1 VTRFACY
8 SGTGGL
14 SVRMGK
20 DEHERM
26 RRFTCWIL
34 MGLLLAAFGAVT
46 AYLLCERRLA
56 GRDMPAYS
64 VYSEASDGLGEA
76 AQVLRGLG
84 WTPVAVTR
92 PIQDRQHR
100 GLLILAEPP
109 SRSLFGEDS
118 LSENDVHSLLRWVEQ
133 GNTLLLLGRANTA
146 LHQALNVAVNE
157 DDKREEEAF
166 APVDLGAAG
175 GYTNGIAHLSVGSR
189 STLRAPGD
197 ALPLWWLG
205 EQAGAVLLRRK
216 KGRVLIVADA
226 RLLTREGLVRSDG
239 EPRDDNVVFL
249 RNAAEMDARDGKV
262 YFDEYHHGLRSGG
275 GFWGYLEYHGERAT
289 PLLLLVVL
297 LVAGWT
303 WAVRLGP
310 AVPAPKT
317 DSADAVDYAS
327 ALARLYQKTATRRLL
342 ARTLVRSFL
351 GALTRH
357 LRLRRNALPAEILAA
372 WRLHD
377 PGPSMTRLQT
387 LLRGVGELRRGQ
399 VSDRQLLAWA
409 QAFGRFTSEMQTT
422 STKQNRRK
430 TK

>member
-1 VTRFACY
+1 MTRFAC
-8 SGTGGL
+8 
-14 SVRMGK
+14 
-20 DEHERM
+20 
-26 RRFTCWIL
+26 WIL
-34 MGLLLAAFGAVT
+34 IGLLLGAFGAVT
-46 AYLLCERRLA
+46 AYLLRERRLA

-84 WTPVAVTR
+84 LTPVAVTR

-109 SRSLFGEDS
+109 AASLFGGEE
-118 LSENDVHSLLRWVEQ
+118 LSENDVRSLLRWVEQ
-133 GNTLLLLGRANTA
+133 GNTLLLMGRANTA
-146 LHQALNVAVNE
+146 LHQALNVVVNE
-157 DDKREEEAF
+157 GDKRDEEAF

-175 GYTNGIAHLSVGSR
+175 GYTEGIAHLSVGSR
-189 STLRAPGD
+189 STLRGPGY

-205 EQAGAVLLRRK
+205 DRAGAVLLRRK

-226 RLLTREGLVRSDG
+226 RMLTREGLVRSDG

-249 RNAAEMDARDGKV
+249 ANVAALDARDGKV

-310 AVPAPKT
+310 AVPAAKT

-327 ALARLYQKTATRRLL
+327 ALARLYQKTGARRLL

-377 PGPSMTRLQT
+377 PGPSMTRLQK
-387 LLRGVGELRRGQ
+387 LLRGVGELRRGA

-409 QAFGRFTSEMQTT
+409 QAFGQFTREMQ
-422 STKQNRRK
+422 
-430 TK
+430 

>member
-1 VTRFACY
+1 MTRFAC
-8 SGTGGL
+8 
-14 SVRMGK
+14 
-20 DEHERM
+20 
-26 RRFTCWIL
+26 WIL
-34 MGLLLAAFGAVT
+34 IGVLLGAFGAVT
-46 AYLLCERRLA
+46 AYLLRERRLA
-56 GRDMPAYS
+56 GRDMPAFS

-76 AQVLRGLG
+76 AQVLRRLG

-109 SRSLFGEDS
+109 SGSLLGEDE
-118 LSENDVHSLLRWVEQ
+118 LSENEVRSLLRWVEQ
-133 GNTLLLLGRANTA
+133 GEQGNTLLIMGRSNTA
-146 LHQALNVAVNE
+146 LHQALRVVVNE
-157 DDKREEEAF
+157 SDKRDEEAF

-175 GYTNGIAHLSVGSR
+175 GYTDGIAHLSVGSR
-189 STLRAPGD
+189 STLRAPGA
-197 ALPLWWLG
+197 ALPLWWLDD
-205 EQAGAVLLRRK
+205 QPGAVLLRRK

-249 RNAAEMDARDGKV
+249 ANVAALDARDGKV

-310 AVPAPKT
+310 AVPTPNT
-317 DSADAVDYAS
+317 ESADAVDYAS
-327 ALARLYQKTATRRLL
+327 ALARLYQKTGTRRLL
-342 ARTLVRSFL
+342 AKTLVRSFL

-357 LRLRRNALPAEILAA
+357 LRLRRNVLPAEILAA

-387 LLRGVGELRRGQ
+387 LLRGVGELRRGE
-399 VSDRQLLAWA
+399 VSDRQLLTWA
-409 QAFGRFTSEMQTT
+409 QAFGQFTREMQ
-422 STKQNRRK
+422 
-430 TK
+430 